1 MAKKH
6 YSFGINLAPFI
17 DVIFILLAFML
28 IYAKLDTAQF
38 IEVELPQTQGK
49 ALERPSNMVIITIA
63 ADNAFFWNGTEI
75 LFENLPASLNAL
87 MAENTIIIQADRKSD
102 SEALIKLM
110 NLLSQHKISAAQIAV
125 IH

>member
-1 MAKKH
+1 
-6 YSFGINLAPFI
+6 
-17 DVIFILLAFML
+17 
-28 IYAKLDTAQF
+28 
-38 IEVELPQTQGK
+38 
-49 ALERPSNMVIITIA
+49 
-63 ADNAFFWNGTEI
+63 
-75 LFENLPASLNAL
+75 